1 MNRGGSPKA
10 PWRSYW
16 KLMIVEGGKV
26 TLLWGHEH
34 CSWLPMSQWMKP
46 HPGAYGKQY
55 PESGLIITSGTMTK
69 EDMKLGGRQGS
80 RALQGDGRRNGG
92 RI

>member
-1 MNRGGSPKA
+1 
-10 PWRSYW
+10 
-16 KLMIVEGGKV
+16 
-26 TLLWGHEH
+26 
-34 CSWLPMSQWMKP
+34 MSQWMKP

-80 RALQGDGRRNGG
+80 RALQGAGRRNGG
-92 RI
+92 WI